1 MALALATKIAVL
13 AAFAGPLA
21 AAPFL
26 NGPVPKPGEPAP
38 PVIEVSAGTFA
49 YRAAGEFTRS
59 GRPVMAPMIT
69 ASLTQPVAIMQHQV
83 SAADF
88 QRCVAAAACRPL
100 AAVIAATD
108 HPVVQVSWRDA
119 ENFAAWLSTV
129 TGERWRLPSDE
140 EWAYAAGSRFR
151 DDAVAID
158 ADDPSRR
165 SLARYAQEAE
175 LRDPAEDGA
184 TRPLGGFGAN
194 ERGIL
199 DFAGNV
205 WEWTSTCYVRTALD
219 DAGAVVG
226 ATKNCGVRVVEGRHR
241 AYVTDFVR
249 DARGGGCS
257 AGVPPTH
264 LGFRLVRERASW
276 LSRVAERLA
285 AWRAG

>member
-1 MALALATKIAVL
+1 MALALATKIAVM

-26 NGPVPKPGEPAP
+26 AGPVTNKSEPAP
-38 PVIEVSAGTFA
+38 AVIEIAAGAFV
-49 YRAAGEFTRS
+49 YRASGEFTRS
-59 GRPVMAPMIT
+59 GRPVMAPTI
-69 ASLTQPVAIMQHQV
+69 AVALAQPVAIMTHQV

-88 QRCVAAAACRPL
+88 QRCVDADACRPL
-100 AAVIAATD
+100 AAGVVATD
-108 HPVVQVSWRDA
+108 RPVVQVSWRDA
-119 ENFAAWLSTV
+119 ENYAAWLSTM
-129 TGERWRLPSDE
+129 TDERWRLPSDE
-140 EWAYAAGSRFR
+140 EWAFAAGSRWR

-165 SLARYAQEAE
+165 SLARYEQEAN
-175 LRDPAEDGA
+175 LRDPADDGA
-184 TRPLGGFGAN
+184 TRPFGGFGAN
-194 ERGIL
+194 EHGIL

-205 WEWTSTCYVRTALD
+205 WEWTSTCYVRTALGD
-219 DAGAVVG
+219 DGAVVS

-264 LGFRLVRERASW
+264 LGFRLVRERPSW
-276 LSRVAERLA
+276 RTWVMAKWE
-285 AWRAG
+285 AWRVE